1 MYGARTVLLILL
13 LLAGSLSPPGARAQE
28 SRARAATSSGQ
39 GFSLEQNYPTTVN
52 PETWIPF
59 HLEESLF
66 ESSDSVVV
74 SLRIL
79 NILRQVVAIAEVET
93 GSGRERQR
101 DRLFNRSFREP
112 GRWVAYWNGENP
124 AGQRVPTGVY
134 YAELTVDG
142 RTRTRKLVVE
152 NPTRRRSILP
162 RL

>member
-1 MYGARTVLLILL
+1 MFGARPVLLILL
-13 LLAGSLSPPGARAQE
+13 LLAGSLSPPGVAAQE
-28 SRARAATSSGQ
+28 SRARAAPGYGQ

-79 NILRQVVAIAEVET
+79 NILRQAVAIAEVET
-93 GSGRERQR
+93 GSGRTRQR
-101 DRLFNRSFREP
+101 ERLFNRTFRQP

-134 YAELTVDG
+134 YAELTVNG
-142 RTRTRKLVVE
+142 RTDTQKLVVV
-152 NPTRRRSILP
+152 NPTRRRSFLP